1 MSVER
6 THETKRTTETGDIV
20 TKIGGNVT
28 LSARSGSVNLKNVQS
43 DEQADLTLR
52 AKEDVNVLSGEK
64 TRETTETVSRQKLS
78 HGVNAGCSMMS
89 GACTAGVSTSLEG
102 NESYTSERETTQN
115 NSLLKVRN

>member
-1 MSVER
+1 
-6 THETKRTTETGDIV
+6 
-20 TKIGGNVT
+20 GNVT

-43 DEQADLTLR
+43 DEQANLTLR
-52 AKEDVNVLSGEK
+52 AKEDVNCAVLGEK

-102 NESYTSERETTQN
+102 NESYTSERETAQN
-115 NSLLKVRN
+115 NSFLKARNMKVEAGRDFNVV